1 MMIKTAFK
9 NAIRTPVKTALFFL
23 LLAAVTVFLC
33 LGTSMWNT
41 SQALLDEA
49 DSTFETTAVLEY
61 IGKNYPDSPEGD
73 SFMQQ
78 SLTDYE
84 FSPIENLPEVL
95 SFERQRSMGA
105 YIEGLE
111 QSPVGAHRYK
121 DYAIILFTVKYNTD
135 KGLRCMIQKTY
146 YASDDYYAGMSFYA
160 LPTQHLK
167 DIWGIEED
175 DIGLELNRT
184 YIAHGYFTT
193 GASRALLFMMDVPDV
208 SGMPEYAKTSLE
220 RFACFDEEAFRGQA
234 IEESPYFV
242 HITDLAKAYAVED
255 EYVDVQFTSD
265 LQSYLEFSRKELT
278 ITTGRSF
285 TKEEY
290 ESGSEVC
297 VISEHLAAQL
307 KLTVGDTLHLGLY
320 GSVNGAPAYKS
331 YWPVTGFMN
340 EGDYTIVGLFKEMHG
355 YHYTVY
361 VPANNESWLPAS
373 SESYTLARLRLKNG
387 TAEAFLKQ
395 TDALLL
401 DSMRFTVYDQGY
413 AETAAALKSMRETA
427 QILTFVCLGAGLAIL
442 ALFSH
447 LYVSKQRDN
456 VRTMLALGTGRKRTL
471 VYLVSGALMI
481 ALLSAAAGAAAGIRF
496 SHTVNATAYERAVE
510 TSTVDYRFSSV
521 YFGEGAKDFG
531 GEIATDPMVCV
542 FTACGVFAF
551 ALLLCAYTAL
561 QTISSDRTRKK
572 HKRPRGAGLKALSF
586 PIKLAFRS
594 IARGGARSL
603 VVPLISLAMVALM
616 CLFSGFLAGYQTEL
630 DDVYENM
637 PVRAYI
643 TSYTGK
649 SLDKLSLDDIDLWP
663 IMKTGFINEAHYT
676 STLRYKFDKVISGKE
691 NRNDDDWK
699 VQLPTGGFALETLI
713 DAIPGYEKLILTN
726 DIETV
731 PEFYYEK
738 DVPFTFLEGHGTEDF
753 KKDYSNADDFPCLM
767 SAQFMQDNGISL
779 GDHVRITAYWRY
791 AANRQFTAEAYS
803 FDLLAAGSY
812 PRLSGADNIYIPYG
826 FIKDT
831 GILAEWYYVE
841 NSLDASDLSNWKHS
855 NEYGFTTQAA
865 YNQWVKTVT
874 FHPLMKYNAVN
885 FELTNTRELD
895 VFKDKLDELGFS
907 TVGKISRQRIFLVLE
922 DQTLI
927 ETVNNLNRHISYM
940 EIVYNAMYALSIGI
954 GFVVSYLLT
963 KTRRSE
969 FAVMRSTGAGAFR
982 TFVVFFTE
990 QAVLCL
996 LGTFLGGA
1004 IGLLMPGGMHALRL
1018 YAIVGYALCYLLGSA
1033 VSVAMMNRI
1042 NVLSILSAKE

>member
-23 LLAAVTVFLC
+23 LIAAVTVFLC
-33 LGTSMWNT
+33 LGTSMWST

-73 SFMQQ
+73 SFMQK
-78 SLTDYE
+78 SLEGYD
-84 FSPIENLPEVL
+84 FSSIETMSEVL
-95 SFERQRSMGA
+95 SFERQRSMGG
-105 YIEGLE
+105 YIEGLK
-111 QSPVGAHRYK
+111 QSAAGAHRYK
-121 DYAIILFTVKYNTD
+121 DYAVILFTVKYDTD
-135 KGLRCMIQKTY
+135 KGPRCMIQKTY
-146 YASDDYYAGMSFYA
+146 YASDDYYEGISFYA
-160 LPTQHLK
+160 LPSQHLK
-167 DIWGIEED
+167 DAYGLENND
-175 DIGLELNRT
+175 LGLELNHT

-193 GASRALLFMMDVPDV
+193 GASRALLFMIDIPDV
-208 SGMPEYAKTSLE
+208 SGMPEYAKTTLE
-220 RFACFDEEAFRGQA
+220 YFEFWDEEAFHSQA
-234 IEESPYFV
+234 IEDSPYFV
-242 HITDLAKAYAVED
+242 HVENLAKAYAVED
-255 EYVDVQFTSD
+255 EYIDVQFTSD
-265 LQSYLEFSRKELT
+265 LESYLEFSRKELA

-285 TKEEY
+285 AKEEY

-297 VISEHLAAQL
+297 VISEHLASQL
-307 KLTVGDTLHLGLY
+307 KLSVGDTLSMGLY
-320 GSVNGAPAYKS
+320 GSINNAPTYKS
-331 YWPVTGFMN
+331 YWPSSGFTY
-340 EGDYTIVGLFKEMHG
+340 EGDYTIVGLFKETSG
-355 YHYTVY
+355 YHYTIY
-361 VPANNESWLPAS
+361 VPANRESWLPAS

-395 TDALLL
+395 AEPLLL

-427 QILTFVCLGAGLAIL
+427 QILTFVCMGTGIAIL

-447 LYVSKQRDN
+447 LYVSKQHDN
-456 VRTMLALGTGRKRTL
+456 VRTMLALGTGRGRTL
-471 VYLVSGALMI
+471 VYLVSGALLI
-481 ALLSAAAGAAAGIRF
+481 TLLSAAAGAFAGIRF
-496 SHTVNATAYERAVE
+496 SHTVNASAYDRAVE
-510 TSTVDYRFSSV
+510 TSTVDFRFSSV
-521 YFGEGAKDFG
+521 YLGEGAKDFG
-531 GEIATDPMVCV
+531 GQIDSDPMVCV
-542 FTACGVFAF
+542 YTACGVFAF
-551 ALLLCAYTAL
+551 ALLLCAYAAL
-561 QTISSDRTRKK
+561 RTISSDRTRKK

-586 PIKLAFRS
+586 PVKLALRS
-594 IARGGARSL
+594 IARGKARSF
-603 VVPLISLAMVALM
+603 VVPVVSLTMVALM

-630 DDVYENM
+630 EDVYDNM

-649 SLDKLSLDDIDLWP
+649 SLDKLSMDDIDLWP
-663 IMKTGFINEAHYT
+663 IMQTGFIGEAHYT
-676 STLRYKFDKVISGKE
+676 STLRYTFDKVISGKE
-691 NRNDDDWK
+691 SSNEDDWT
-699 VQLPTGGFALETLI
+699 VELPTDGFALDTLT
-713 DAIPGYEKLILTN
+713 DAIPGYEKFILTN

-753 KKDYSNADDFPCLM
+753 KKDYSATDDLPCLM

-779 GDHVRITAYWRY
+779 GDYVRITVYWRY
-791 AANRQFTAEAYS
+791 AEYGQFTARAYS
-803 FDLLAAGSY
+803 FDLLVAGSY
-812 PRLSGADNIYIPYG
+812 PRLSGADSIYVPFG
-826 FIKDT
+826 FIKDA

-841 NSLDASDLSNWKHS
+841 NSLDANDLSNWKHQ
-855 NEYGFTTQAA
+855 NEYGFTSQAA
-865 YNQWVKTVT
+865 YNEWVKTVT

-885 FELTNTRELD
+885 FELTNTRELN

-907 TVGKISRQRIFLVLE
+907 TVGKISRQRIFLVIE
-922 DQTLI
+922 DQTLT

-996 LGTFLGGA
+996 LGTLLGGA
-1004 IGLLMPGGMHALRL
+1004 VSLLMPGGMHALRL
-1018 YAIVGYALCYLLGSA
+1018 YAILGYALCYLLGSA
-1033 VSVAMMNRI
+1033 VSVAMMNRV

>member
-1 MMIKTAFK
+1 MIKTAFK
-9 NAIRTPVKTALFFL
+9 NAVRTPVKTALFFVL
-23 LLAAVTVFLC
+23 LTAVTVFLC
-33 LGTSMWNT
+33 LGTSMWST
-41 SQALLDEA
+41 SQSLLDEA

-73 SFMQQ
+73 SYMQK
-78 SLTDYE
+78 SLEGYD
-84 FSPIENLPEVL
+84 FSPIESLDEVL
-95 SFERQRSMGA
+95 SFERQRSMGG
-105 YIEGLE
+105 YIDGLK
-111 QSPVGAHRYK
+111 QSPVGTHRYK
-121 DYAIILFTVKYNTD
+121 NYAIILFTVKYDTED
-135 KGLRCMIQKTY
+135 GMRCMIQKTY
-146 YASDDYYAGMSFYA
+146 YASDDYYAGMFFYA
-160 LPTQHLK
+160 LPTEHLK
-167 DIWGIEED
+167 ELWDLESN
-175 DIGLELNRT
+175 DIGLELGHT
-184 YIAHGYFTT
+184 YIAHGYFVT
-193 GASRALLFMMDVPDV
+193 GASRSLLFMMDTPDV
-208 SGMPEYAKTSLE
+208 SGMPEYAKDYLE
-220 RFACFDEEAFRGQA
+220 YFACHDVKWFGEDGVEK
-234 IEESPYFV
+234 SSNFV
-242 HITDLAKAYAVED
+242 HIADLAKAYAMED
-255 EYVDVQFTSD
+255 EYVDVHFTEN
-265 LQSYLEFSRKELT
+265 LNTYLEFARKELT
-278 ITTGRSF
+278 ITGGRSF
-285 TKEEY
+285 TEQEY
-290 ESGSEVC
+290 QSGAEVC

-307 KLTVGDTLHLGLY
+307 KLSVGDSLHMGLY
-320 GSVNGAPAYKS
+320 GSVNGAAAYKS
-331 YWPVTGFMN
+331 YWPVTGFTH
-340 EGDYTIVGLFKEMHG
+340 ESEYKIVGIFKEMYG

-361 VPANNESWLPAS
+361 VPANSENWLPVA

-387 TAEAFLKQ
+387 TAEAFLKE
-395 TDALLL
+395 TDAMLL

-427 QILTFVCLGAGLAIL
+427 QILTFVCLGTGLAIL

-471 VYLVSGALMI
+471 VYLISGTLMI

-496 SHTVNATAYERAVE
+496 SHTVNASAYERAVE

-531 GEIATDPMVCV
+531 AEFNTDPMVCV
-542 FTACGVFAF
+542 YTACGVFAV
-551 ALLLCAYTAL
+551 ALLLCAYAAL

-586 PIKLAFRS
+586 PVKLAFRS
-594 IARGGARSL
+594 IKRGGARSF
-603 VVPLISLAMVALM
+603 VVPLVSLAMVALM
-616 CLFSGFLAGYQTEL
+616 CLFSGFLEGYQTEL

-649 SLDKLSLDDIDLWP
+649 SLDKLSMDDFDLWP
-663 IMKTGFINEAHYT
+663 IMETGFIKEAHCT
-676 STLRYKFDKVISGKE
+676 STLRYTFDKVIPADESS
-691 NRNDDDWK
+691 NADDWA
-699 VQLPTGGFALETLI
+699 VTIPSGGFELETLT
-713 DAIPGYEKLILTN
+713 DAILGYEKLILTN

-738 DVPFTFLEGHGTEDF
+738 DVPFTFLDGHGTGDF
-753 KKDYSNADDFPCLM
+753 KKDYFMTDDFPCLM
-767 SAQFMQDNGISL
+767 SAQFMQENGIEL

-791 AANRQFTAEAYS
+791 SEYGQFTAQAFS
-803 FDLLAAGSY
+803 FDFLVAGSY
-812 PRLSGADNIYIPYG
+812 PRLSGADNIYIPFG
-826 FIKDT
+826 FIKDS

-841 NSLDASDLSNWKHS
+841 NSLDKNVLSNWKRQS
-855 NEYGFTTQAA
+855 ELDYQTWLI
-865 YNQWVKTVT
+865 YDQWIKTVT
-874 FHPLMKYNAVN
+874 MRPFMKYNAVN
-885 FELTNTRELD
+885 FELENTRELAA
-895 VFKDKLDELGFS
+895 FKDTLDELGFS
-907 TVGKISRQRIFLVLE
+907 TVGKISRQRIFLVIE
-922 DQTLI
+922 DQTLT

-982 TFVVFFTE
+982 TFVVFFAE

-996 LGTFLGGA
+996 VGTLLGGA

-1018 YAIVGYALCYLLGSA
+1018 YAILGYALCYWLGSA
-1033 VSVAMMNRI
+1033 VSVAMTNRV